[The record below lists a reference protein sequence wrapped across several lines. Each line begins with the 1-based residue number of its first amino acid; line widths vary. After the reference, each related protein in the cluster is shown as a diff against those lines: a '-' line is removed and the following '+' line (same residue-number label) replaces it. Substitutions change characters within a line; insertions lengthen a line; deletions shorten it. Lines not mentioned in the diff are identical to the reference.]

1 MLLKKKIPFSY
12 IFKKVRVELLYVLLI
27 GLAVYYLTSVFRSLI
42 PEMPLGIPAFLGTA
56 ISVILSFKL
65 NQSYDRWWE
74 ARKIWGSIVND
85 SRTFVLQLQSFIYPV
100 DQHSIRTISFRHI
113 AWCHSLSRALRGKDG
128 AAHLEEY
135 LSEQDM
141 LKIQKQN
148 NKHLAILQLN
158 TLHIAKLREE
168 DKLNVFSHVQLN
180 NTLVNFSNAMG
191 MAERIK
197 STVFPV
203 TYRYFL
209 HLAIYL
215 FIITLSISLRDIESY
230 FEIPLLMVIS
240 AAFFLLEKTASH
252 MENPFSDL
260 PTDTAM
266 TSICNT
272 IEINLKQLLGEEKVP
287 DVLTTDTFYI
297 M

>member
-1 MLLKKKIPFSY
+1 MVSF
-12 IFKKVRVELLYVLLI
+12 
-27 GLAVYYLTSVFRSLI
+27 
-42 PEMPLGIPAFLGTA
+42 PA
-56 ISVILSFKL
+56 
-65 NQSYDRWWE
+65 
-74 ARKIWGSIVND
+74 
-85 SRTFVLQLQSFIYPV
+85 
-100 DQHSIRTISFRHI
+100 
-113 AWCHSLSRALRGKDG
+113 
-128 AAHLEEY
+128 
-135 LSEQDM
+135 
-141 LKIQKQN
+141 
-148 NKHLAILQLN
+148 
-158 TLHIAKLREE
+158 
-168 DKLNVFSHVQLN
+168 
-180 NTLVNFSNAMG
+180 
-191 MAERIK
+191 
-197 STVFPV
+197 
-203 TYRYFL
+203 
-209 HLAIYL
+209 YL